1 MVVCILD
8 LREAPLSLSAAAGP
22 HSAKEFIMVEG
33 SLNTPHYV
41 LKQGNQPTRP
51 TLVAIDPSDPTTQ
64 ATVLFGFSD
73 KPQYDT
79 FHASCLPLELTPYPL
94 VKRYLIDQLESEGQD
109 LKLLALD
116 ATTPVDPLL
125 NATTF
130 QAALHALLNGLN
142 SVPITHHLRFDDAIS
157 QYRIETAI
165 STSPSAKL

>member
-1 MVVCILD
+1 
-8 LREAPLSLSAAAGP
+8 
-22 HSAKEFIMVEG
+22 MVEG

-51 TLVAIDPSDPTTQ
+51 KLVAIDPSDPTTQ

-109 LKLLALD
+109 LKLDNLPSSL
-116 ATTPVDPLL
+116 TR
-125 NATTF
+125 
-130 QAALHALLNGLN
+130 
-142 SVPITHHLRFDDAIS
+142 SS
-157 QYRIETAI
+157 QRIELGSHHA
-165 STSPSAKL
+165 PSAIR